1 MTPQCLA
8 ARLSTSGAPLSPPL
22 DPGTWASGVPRGW
35 WHRVLMAAPIL
46 RTDRLLLVPLAD
58 RHLELEVAL
67 DSDPEV
73 MRYLGGRARSPEEV
87 TASHARRMALGR
99 QVDGLGFW
107 MAFGSGGEALG
118 TTPPAGEEDG
128 EFVGL
133 MMLPPAHGPDQPD
146 DPSVSDLGYRIVRR
160 FWRMGL
166 ATEASR
172 ALLRQAFDS
181 VGQSRVI
188 AQTKS
193 VNAGSRGVM
202 ETLGLRYVRT
212 YFSYDDEEGAELGE
226 VEYEMTREMWESAR

>member
-1 MTPQCLA
+1 
-8 ARLSTSGAPLSPPL
+8 
-22 DPGTWASGVPRGW
+22 
-35 WHRVLMAAPIL
+35 MAAPIL

-58 RHLELEVAL
+58 RHLDLEVRL

-73 MRYLGGRARSPEEV
+73 MRYLEGRARSREEV
-87 TASHARRMALGR
+87 TASHDRRMALGR

-107 MAFGSGGEALG
+107 MAFGSDAGGSLG
-118 TTPPAGEEDG
+118 TTPPAAEEDG

-160 FWRMGL
+160 FWRMGV

-188 AQTKS
+188 AQTKT

-212 YFSYDDEEGAELGE
+212 YFSYVDEEVPGAELGE
-226 VEYEMTREMWESAR
+226 VEYEMTREMWESAG